1 MKRLAILLVV
11 LLVSPLGCK
20 KALDKI
26 GDQAKLE
33 PDEKPQII
41 PKGTGDLSGGGG
53 ALGSVRKA
61 TARIA
66 NDVQLDQLYKS
77 ISAMELLEG
86 GVPSADSIKKDVRQN
101 KQLAGLIDEEV
112 IILTNTN
119 KKDGIWAYTK
129 WPQRAS
135 EHYVITQSGRGQM
148 SPAELEKALK
158 AQGSTVNLEK

>member
-1 MKRLAILLVV
+1 MKRLAILLA

-33 PDEKPQII
+33 PDEKPQVI

-61 TARIA
+61 TARTA
-66 NDVQLDQLYKS
+66 NLVQLDQLKTTIAS
-77 ISAMELLEG
+77 MELLEG
-86 GVPSADSIKKDVRQN
+86 GMPSADAIKKDVRQD
-101 KQLAGLIDEEV
+101 KQLAALIDEEV
-112 IILTNTN
+112 IILTGTN

-129 WPQRAS
+129 WPQRAG
-135 EHYVITQSGRGQM
+135 EHAVVTASGVGSK
-148 SPAELEKALK
+148 SPADLEKELK
-158 AQGSTVNLEK
+158 AQGSAAKLEK